1 MASDPER
8 PSWMA
13 VVLMAMVYAV
23 CIAALILYAPVGE
36 HVFVYQA
43 F

>member
-1 MASDPER
+1 MPSTPES
-8 PSWMA
+8 PSWPAVLLMA
-13 VVLMAMVYAV
+13 VVYAV
-23 CIAALILYAPVGE
+23 CIAALIIYAPVGE